1 MHKMSRNIFK
11 RYTLQ
16 GLVWSWVW
24 AVGGRRL
31 VLGVRVW
38 KHPVISLYAYI
49 YEGFLCFFVLFFM

>member
-16 GLVWSWVW
+16 GLLTLVWSW
-24 AVGGRRL
+24 AGAGGGL

-38 KHPVISLYAYI
+38 KHPVISLYAY
-49 YEGFLCFFVLFFM
+49 EGFQCCFFCFFF